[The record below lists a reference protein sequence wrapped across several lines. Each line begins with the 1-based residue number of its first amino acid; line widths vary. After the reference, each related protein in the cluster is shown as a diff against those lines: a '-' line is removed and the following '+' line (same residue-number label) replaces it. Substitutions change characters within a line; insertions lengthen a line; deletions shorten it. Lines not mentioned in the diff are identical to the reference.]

1 MKSIKLKLILSNVLV
16 VAFSILLIS
25 VPVILV
31 QYKSEV
37 AVTDEAAVGKVAQA
51 SANINLFL
59 QEPVSMVNAVSHY
72 LMTHPTDQDQ
82 IEKYF
87 DKLLTGEK
95 DFSELYYAS
104 ALPYRDGGFFYANDR
119 WTPPSDYDQTTRAW
133 YKAGQSAKTYAVSD
147 PYLDS
152 VTNTMVSAISRG
164 ISINGNLAGVVGL
177 DIQLKNLDD
186 IVSPIKLSRS
196 GQSFLLDKYGRYVT
210 NSDSSKLMNM
220 NFFDEYRLGSMQ
232 GRISSGSVFFT
243 DNAGGGKYFAAN
255 VISEESGWIFVTV
268 GPRSELFAN
277 IMKNIILIIV
287 LACVGLVASCVIAVI
302 AARAIVTP
310 ILVVDKAVNEIASG
324 HADLTQRIT
333 VTSNDEIGNM
343 VAGFN
348 KFTEKLQTIIKDIK
362 VSKDALTGAGRELS
376 QSSEDTSSSITEII
390 ANIESMHG
398 QIGNQS
404 NSVHQTAGAVNEIAS
419 NISSLERMI
428 DNQASGVSEASAAV
442 EQMIGNIRSVNNSVE
457 KMAASFEEL
466 EATARSGI
474 TKQMDVNQRI
484 EQIENQSQMLQEA
497 NAAISNIASQTN
509 LLAMNAA
516 IEAAHAGEAGKGF
529 SVVADEIRKL
539 SETSSAQSKTIGE
552 QLNNIKESIST
563 VVAAS
568 SQSSQAFNSVSNKI
582 QETDELV
589 RQIKSAMLEQ
599 NQGSQQI
606 SEALHSMNDSTI
618 EVHSASGEMAEG
630 NKTILQEVEILQN
643 ATTAMKSSMDEM
655 SIGARKINETGTTL
669 NEVARRMR
677 DSIVAIGNQIDQ
689 FKV

>member
-1 MKSIKLKLILSNVLV
+1 MKSIKFKLILSTMLV

-25 VPVILV
+25 VPVIIV
-31 QYKSEV
+31 QYKSQV
-37 AVTDEAAVGKVAQA
+37 ALTDDAASGKVLRAA
-51 SANINLFL
+51 SDINLFL
-59 QEPVSMVNAVSHY
+59 QKPISIACSASDY
-72 LMTHPTDQDQ
+72 LMTHATDQEQ
-82 IEKYF
+82 IEKF
-87 DKLLTGEK
+87 FEKLLSNERNL
-95 DFSELYYAS
+95 SELYYAS
-104 ALPYRDGGFFYANDR
+104 ALPYKDGGFFYANDR
-119 WTPPSDYDQTTRAW
+119 WTPPKDYDQTTRAW
-133 YKAGQSAKTYAVSD
+133 YKAGYSAKTYAVSD

-152 VTNTMVSAISRG
+152 VTNSMVAAVSKNVN
-164 ISINGNLAGVVGL
+164 INGNVVGVVGI
-177 DIQLKNLDD
+177 DIVLKNVDG
-186 IVSPIKLSRS
+186 IVSSVKLSRS
-196 GQSFLLDKYGRYVT
+196 GESYVLDKNGKYVT
-210 NSDSSKLMNM
+210 NSDASKLMKT
-220 NFFDEYRLGSMQ
+220 NFFDEHRLGSMQ
-232 GRISSGSVFFT
+232 SKISSNGVFFT
-243 DNAGGGKYFAAN
+243 DNAGNGMYFAAC
-255 VISEESGWIFVTV
+255 VVSEESGWIFVTT
-268 GPRSELFAN
+268 GPRAELFAD
-277 IMKNIILIIV
+277 IMKNIVLIVILAGI
-287 LACVGLVASCVIAVI
+287 GLVASCVIAVL
-302 AARAIVTP
+302 AGRAIVTP
-310 ILVVDKAVNEIASG
+310 ILVVDKAINNIASG
-324 HADLTQRIT
+324 NADLTQRIS

-362 VSKDALTGAGRELS
+362 VSKDTLTSAGTELS
-376 QSSEDTSSSITEII
+376 ESSQETASSITEII
-390 ANIESMHG
+390 ANIDSMHG
-398 QIGNQS
+398 QISSQS
-404 NSVHQTAGAVNEIAS
+404 NSVQQTAGAVNEIAS

-428 DNQASGVSEASAAV
+428 DNQAAGVSQASAAV
-442 EQMIGNIRSVNNSVE
+442 EQMIGNIRSVNSSVE
-457 KMAASFEEL
+457 KMAASFEAL
-466 EATARSGI
+466 EITARNGI

-568 SQSSQAFNSVSNKI
+568 SQSSEAFNSVSNKI

-589 RQIKSAMLEQ
+589 RQIKAAMLEQ

-606 SEALHSMNDSTI
+606 SDALHTMNDSTI
-618 EVHSASGEMAEG
+618 EVHSASAEMSEG
-630 NKTILQEVEILQN
+630 NKAILQEVKSLQN
-643 ATTAMKSSMDEM
+643 ATTMMKGSMDEM

-669 NEVARRMR
+669 NEVASRMK